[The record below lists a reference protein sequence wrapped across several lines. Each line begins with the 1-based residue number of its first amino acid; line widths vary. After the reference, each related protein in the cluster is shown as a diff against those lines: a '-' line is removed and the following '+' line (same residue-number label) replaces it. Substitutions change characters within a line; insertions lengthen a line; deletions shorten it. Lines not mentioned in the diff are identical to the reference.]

1 MCVNCPNGETVG
13 KLFGDFEK
21 RLMLLDK
28 TNIGFP
34 LKNKPQAGTTL

>member
-21 RLMLLDK
+21 RLIL
-28 TNIGFP
+28 FH
-34 LKNKPQAGTTL
+34 QAIHIIY